1 MEKLHNF
8 LEHPITNVVTALIL
22 IAASL
27 AEGWGSL
34 IDDLTACNFGVHHGV
49 LVFGVIMLLKGVVE
63 ALETISRAHRKL
75 K

>member
-1 MEKLHNF
+1 VEKLHNF

-22 IAASL
+22 IIASL
-27 AEGWGSL
+27 AEGWGSFV
-34 IDDLTACNFGVHHGV
+34 DDLTECNFGVHHGV

-63 ALETISRAHRKL
+63 ALETISRARRKL